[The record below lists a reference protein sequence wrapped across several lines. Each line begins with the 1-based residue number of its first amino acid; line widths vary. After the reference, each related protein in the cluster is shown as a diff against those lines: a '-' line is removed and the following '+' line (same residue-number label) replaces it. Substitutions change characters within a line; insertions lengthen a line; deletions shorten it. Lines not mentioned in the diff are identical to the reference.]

1 MLGALTN
8 LKISQKIPLLVIGSV
23 LILGLALGFASVFQ
37 AQSLAQK
44 SNQDK
49 LSGVLSAKKQA
60 ISDYLNG
67 VSADVHSLVTNKT
80 VTLAI
85 SRFSRGYGKFKDEA
99 TAELQRLYIDEN
111 PNPDQR
117 HLFKG
122 DDKSSYTNKH
132 IRNHAW
138 FSDHTLAQGYDDL
151 YLIDDEGNLVYSV
164 FKHRD
169 FAENLLNGQF
179 KDSGLAKAF
188 SAAAELEEGNQIFV
202 DFEAY
207 APKGGQPAA
216 FLAEPIYTNGR
227 YKGVLA
233 IQLPVSKL
241 DSVMQ
246 NVVGLGETGETYLAG
261 TTDGLWRSNSRLA
274 DEPSFMEFK
283 VTPAVVEAVK
293 EGKSGSE
300 TLVNPVGV
308 EVLAAYAP
316 LDFQG
321 HRWIVVASQAAEEIG
336 APVREMQMIMIGI
349 VVGLLVVIVIAAI
362 LVSRGITRP
371 LTAMTGAMK
380 ELAEGSLDVEIRDQD
395 RGDEI
400 GAMADA
406 LLIFKENAAE
416 RRKLREEQ
424 EAEAAEREK
433 RAQALDDLVNNFT
446 LAMQQAV
453 EAVSQA
459 ATSMTETAE
468 ALAETAGDADRQAKE
483 AANASTSASQNVQ
496 TAAAAAEELSASIRE
511 INQNV
516 SQSTSMSSKASNQAR
531 DTNEQVAGL
540 VETAE
545 RIGEVVNLISDIAE
559 QTNLLAL
566 NATIEAA
573 RAGDAG
579 KGFAVVATEVKSLAS
594 QTAKATEEISQQVSG
609 IQSATDTSAKSIR
622 EISDMISELDSIATS
637 IASAVEEQGAA
648 TQEIARNA
656 QHASGGTSAVSENV
670 TAVSEAVAQTNN
682 AATSVLDS
690 ANALSQQA
698 QVMQQELQDFAAKIR
713 SI

>member
-1 MLGALTN
+1 MLRGLTN

-23 LILGLALGFASVFQ
+23 LVLGLALGLAGVLQ
-37 AQSLAQK
+37 AQSLAHQ

-60 ISDYLNG
+60 ISDYLEG

-85 SRFSRGYGKFKDEA
+85 SRFARAYGKLKDNA
-99 TAELQRLYIDEN
+99 TTELQRLYIDEN
-111 PNPDQR
+111 PNPDHR
-117 HLFKG
+117 ELYKGG
-122 DDKSSYTNKH
+122 DDKSDYTNKH

-138 FSDHTLAQGYDDL
+138 FSDHTLAQGFDDL
-151 YLIDDEGNLVYSV
+151 YLIDDEGNVVYSV
-164 FKHRD
+164 FKRPD
-169 FAENLLNGQF
+169 FAENIMTGQF
-179 KDSGLAKAF
+179 KDSGLGEAF
-188 SAAAELEEGNQIFV
+188 RAAAKLEEGQQVFI
-202 DFEAY
+202 DYEPY
-207 APKGGQPAA
+207 APRGGEPAA
-216 FLAEPIYTNGR
+216 FLAEPIFTNGR

-233 IQLPVSKL
+233 IQLPVSRL

-261 TTDGLWRSNSRLA
+261 TDGLWRSNSRLS
-274 DEPSFMEFK
+274 DEPSFMKFK
-283 VTPAVVEAVK
+283 VIPAVTEAIK
-293 EGKSGSE
+293 AGESGSD
-300 TLVNPVGV
+300 TFTNPVGV
-308 EVLAAYAP
+308 QVLAAFAP
-316 LDFQG
+316 LDFLG
-321 HRWIVVASQAAEEIG
+321 HRWTVVASQAEEEIG
-336 APVREMQMIMIGI
+336 APVREMQLVMLIIT
-349 VVGLLVVIVIAAI
+349 VALLAIIVIVAI
-362 LVSRGITRP
+362 LVSKGITRP
-371 LTAMTGAMK
+371 LTAMTGAME
-380 ELAEGSLDVEIRDQD
+380 ELAEGGLDVEIHDQN
-395 RGDEI
+395 RQDEI
-400 GAMADA
+400 GAMAKA
-406 LLIFKENAAE
+406 LMIFKENAAE
-416 RRKLREEQ
+416 RRRLRAEQ

-433 RAQALDDLVNNFT
+433 RAKALDDLVSSFT

-453 EAVSQA
+453 EAVGQA

-468 ALAETAGDADRQAKE
+468 TLSETAQDADRQARE
-483 AANASTSASQNVQ
+483 AANASTSASENVQ
-496 TAAAAAEELSASIRE
+496 TAAAAAEELSASIHE

-516 SQSTSMSSKASNQAR
+516 SQSTSMSSRASNQAR
-531 DTNEQVAGL
+531 DTNKQVAGL

-609 IQSATDTSAKSIR
+609 IQSATDMSAKSIR

-656 QHASGGTSAVSENV
+656 QHASGGTSAVSQNV
-670 TAVSEAVAQTNN
+670 TAVSEAVAQTND
-682 AATSVLDS
+682 AASSVLES
-690 ANALSQQA
+690 ANALAQQA